1 MDYAALKTLIDS
13 DPANAGRTDEE
24 VLSWC
29 NTPSVTRD
37 QETLASSLIFE
48 ICTSDDNVSEWQALS
63 ADDRQLVRDILTV
76 YAPEGVPTEAGSSA
90 RSRLVAILGTST
102 KQDIAAAIP
111 ETVSPAVDA
120 GLGVVNLG
128 DVQNARAL

>member
-13 DPANAGRTDEE
+13 DPANAGRTDAE

-29 NTPSVTRD
+29 NTATVTRD
-37 QETLASSLIFE
+37 QPTIASGRIFE
-48 ICTSDDNVSEWQALS
+48 ACLNNVAEWQALT

-76 YAPEGVPTEAGSSA
+76 YAPEGVPTASGEPA
-90 RSRLVAILGTST
+90 RTQLVAILGTNT
-102 KQDIAAAIP
+102 KQEIAALIP

-120 GLGVVNLG
+120 GLGTVNLG
-128 DVQNARAL
+128 DVENARAL